1 MIFASEPIG
10 LLFSFSFQRSLGPLR
25 AACWP
30 DFYSESAI
38 WFLARRFLDQSGLSK
53 FERGVSRDIRSV
65 IKRAGISESKES
77 FPPDRRMKTSYTVN
91 RNFFILV

>member
-10 LLFSFSFQRSLGPLR
+10 LVFSFSFQRLLGPLR
-25 AACWP
+25 AACSS
-30 DFYSESAI
+30 DFSSGSAI
-38 WFLARRFLDQSGLSK
+38 WFLSNVLSISLSK

-77 FPPDRRMKTSYTVN
+77 FPPDRRMKTSCTLN
-91 RNFFILV
+91 RNLFILTRI